1 MKWLYSLI
9 CTFFLVSV
17 AVAQTDTSYTV
28 PDPKAPMVPPYSIEY
43 FNTNAAAI
51 PKDTTKMVIVPGPPV
66 FKPKVSLGTGML
78 SFYGD
83 LYGKHYQAPWT
94 SRVGY
99 DLNVSHRLNRYLQIN
114 FNILFGK
121 LGAFENTATRHEN
134 FQSEIR
140 AGGVNLLYDF
150 GNFIPD
156 QYWIR
161 PWISAGITSFEF
173 LSKTDLKDRN
183 GETYY
188 YWKDGSIKN
197 MAEGSANSQNAK
209 DLVRDYKYE
218 TDIRERNADGFGKYP
233 ERSFAFPLGFGAL
246 MEISPRFDFKIGVQ
260 YYLTT
265 TDYVDG
271 ISDKSVGD
279 RKGTKSKDK
288 FVYSS
293 FSLQYDLVADL
304 KTKMED
310 TLSDAYY
317 DGIDWL
323 AIENMDYDKD
333 GVKDFDDECQG
344 TPEGVKVNKK
354 GCPLDDD
361 EDGVPNYLDDEN
373 PSPKGFEVNMHGV
386 AQTDEFWQNWY
397 DHYFDSLGLDRNTE
411 IIGNAFD
418 LATSKPKS
426 NTSAN
431 TTNEQ
436 RVYTIELARYA
447 AGVPSDEMA
456 FLLSIGDIKSTIL
469 DDGSTVV
476 YTAGTYEDVKVAV
489 QRRDEFRAEGNKKSQ
504 VGYFKNEKYFSLT
517 DEELQKAMNNSSA
530 VNSNTSA
537 TTNTASANTNT
548 STVTDNSFAKGGIVY
563 RVQLGA
569 YKNRISLKAFN
580 NSANVVELKT
590 EEGTYRY
597 VTAGHKTVAEAA
609 AKKADLFL
617 LGYTDAFVTAYKDGK
632 RIAMNAA
639 GATMATKEK
648 EDLNENKTFSSVD
661 KSLINFKIQI
671 GALKRPA
678 QVKDMDDRVKG
689 LEGVGKQT
697 TATGQVRYTIGKYS
711 GYNDAEKA
719 RKEMED
725 KGFPEAFII
734 ATFKEEI
741 ISLQEAMELLK

>member
-1 MKWLYSLI
+1 
-9 CTFFLVSV
+9 
-17 AVAQTDTSYTV
+17 
-28 PDPKAPMVPPYSIEY
+28 MVPPYSIEY
-43 FNTNAAAI
+43 FKSNAAI
-51 PKDTTKMVIVPGPPV
+51 PVDTSQFIGPKNQMPV
-66 FKPKVSLGTGML
+66 FKPKVALGTGML
-78 SFYGD
+78 SFFGD

-121 LGAFENTATRHEN
+121 LGAFENLPNRHEN

-140 AGGVNLLYDF
+140 SGGFNLMYDF

-156 QYWIR
+156 QYRIR
-161 PWISAGITSFEF
+161 PWISAGACGFEF
-173 LSKTDLKDRN
+173 LSKTDLKDKN
-183 GETYY
+183 GETYF
-188 YWKDGSIKN
+188 YWSGGSIKN
-197 MAEGSANSQNAK
+197 MAEGSAGSQNAK

-218 TDIRERNADGFGKYP
+218 TDIRERNVDGFGKYP
-233 ERSFAFPLGFGAL
+233 ERSFAFPLGFGAI
-246 MEISPRFDFKIGVQ
+246 MEITPRFDFKLGVQ

-271 ISDKSVGD
+271 ISNKSIGN
-279 RKGTKSKDK
+279 RQGTKGKDK
-288 FVYSS
+288 FVYTS
-293 FSLQYDLVADL
+293 FALQYDLVIDRE
-304 KTKMED
+304 KKMED

-317 DGIDWL
+317 DGVDWL
-323 AIENMDYDKD
+323 AIENADYDKD
-333 GVKDFDDECQG
+333 GVKDFVDNCQG
-344 TPEGVKVNKK
+344 TPEGVKVDKD

-361 EDGVPNYLDDEN
+361 QDGVPNYMDDEN
-373 PSPKGFEVNMHGV
+373 PSPKGFDVNMHGV
-386 AQTDEFWQNWY
+386 ALTDEFWQDWY
-397 DHYFDSLGLDRNTE
+397 DHYFDTIGIDKTTE

-418 LATSKPKS
+418 YASVKPK
-426 NTSAN
+426 TA
-431 TTNEQ
+431 TNEQ
-436 RVYTIELARYA
+436 RVYTIELARYEG
-447 AGVPSDEMA
+447 GVPSDEMA

-469 DDGSTVV
+469 DDGTTVV
-476 YTAGTYEDVKVAV
+476 YTAGTYEDVKLAK
-489 QRRDEFRAEGNKKSQ
+489 QRRDEFIAEGNKNSK
-504 VGYFKNEKYFSLT
+504 VGYFKNEKYFAMSE
-517 DEELQKAMNNSSA
+517 EELLKALN
-530 VNSNTSA
+530 A
-537 TTNTASANTNT
+537 TPTNTASAETNT
-548 STVTDNSFAKGGIVY
+548 TTGTDNAFAKGKIVY

-569 YKNRISLKAFN
+569 YRNRISLKAFA
-580 NSANVVELKT
+580 STANVVELKT

-609 AKKADLFL
+609 AKKADLYL

-632 RIAMNAA
+632 RISMSEA

-661 KSLINFKIQI
+661 KSLINFKIQV
-671 GALKRPA
+671 GALKRPSA
-678 QVKDMDDRVKG
+678 VAEMDERLKG
-689 LEGVGKQT
+689 LEGVDKQT
-697 TATGQVRYTIGKYS
+697 TATGMVRFTVGKYS